1 MTSTRSAIYR
11 VSLQVSTSIPNPD
24 PVTGGPATVL
34 TALREVDTIYRA
46 ITAGAGS
53 TRRQLREYTG
63 NFFTA
68 YSFRSSEGILRGLT
82 VGGGANYRGK
92 GVVGFDTTRKNAII
106 YGPAYTL
113 ANAMVS
119 YEWRFKKSRT
129 IKVQFNVDNLFNES
143 KPILTDASET
153 QEFSYVFQTPRRY
166 AFTTTVNF

>member
-1 MTSTRSAIYR
+1 M
-11 VSLQVSTSIPNPD
+11 
-24 PVTGGPATVL
+24 L

-68 YSFRSSEGILRGLT
+68 YSFRASEGFVRGLT

-113 ANAMVS
+113 ANAMLA
-119 YEWRFKKSRT
+119 YEWRLKKSRT
-129 IKVQFNVDNLFNES
+129 LKIQLNVDNLFDES
-143 KPILTDASET
+143 KPVLTDASEI
-153 QEFSYVFQTPRRY
+153 QGFSYVFQTPRSF
-166 AFTTTVNF
+166 AVTTTVTF